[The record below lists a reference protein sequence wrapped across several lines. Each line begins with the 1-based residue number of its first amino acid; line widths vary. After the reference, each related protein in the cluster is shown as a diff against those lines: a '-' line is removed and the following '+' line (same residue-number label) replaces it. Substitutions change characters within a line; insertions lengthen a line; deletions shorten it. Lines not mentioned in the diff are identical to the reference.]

1 MLLMSDVYSKWMIFS
16 RDGVYPI
23 TEALPINNAQNKTH
37 HQHQDCFQ
45 ITSSERVVSTEVP
58 GPMAARWGERMLVN
72 KTRSS
77 TWLLFC
83 PLKWVISIRSVAWLW
98 LECYWLV
105 AVICSLVRHQ
115 LSSSSQL
122 RTSFPARA
130 RSVCQRNLQIAR
142 KYQPI
147 VLVIVPLSR
156 LGST

>member
-83 PLKWVISIRSVAWLW
+83 PLKWVISILSVAWLW
-98 LECYWLV
+98 LDCGLTVTGWWLWS
-105 AVICSLVRHQ
+105 APWSDTNWAPA
-115 LSSSSQL
+115 LSSEPVSQPGL
-122 RTSFPARA
+122 GP
-130 RSVCQRNLQIAR
+130 SVRGIFKLQENIN
-142 KYQPI
+142 Q
-147 VLVIVPLSR
+147 
-156 LGST
+156 